1 MNYIYALFRQSFK
14 AGDSCKQII
23 WYWLPEIIS
32 MTILFALPAMVDSW
46 IIAQL
51 GSTTIYGALAMGSN
65 FLHSL
70 TKLAEAVPV
79 AAIAIIGRHNGA
91 QDYEQCGEGL
101 ADSFWTTFLLGLAQ
115 FIVIFFS
122 AHAIYRWLNVP
133 ADMVSVGAPFL
144 QLKSLGVLLIF
155 TTLGLIG
162 FMKAVKNTHIPMLLN
177 IVGLASFIF
186 FDYALVLGKFGFP
199 QLGITGSAVATII
212 QYGLMNIGAIAYILL
227 NPDYKKYF
235 STLFFK
241 IFSIIR
247 MGHLI
252 NLSWRIMIDKSIIS
266 FAYIWLAKMLAPMG
280 KHAIS
285 SFDVVLKLERSA
297 FIPVIAAAQ
306 IITFLLSNKLGA
318 KDIDGAYANIKKLYL
333 MTCGSLLIATLVLLI
348 NPTYFVSIFDPKN
361 NFTTFAV
368 TVLPIINIFVFFDF
382 TQVFLAG
389 ALRGAGDVKT
399 VMWTRFFVVF
409 FFFIPISY
417 IFSVIPN
424 ISNVLRFVLVYGS
437 FYVATGVMG
446 LVFLYRIKSHAWHK
460 HIV

>member
-1 MNYIYALFRQSFK
+1 M
-14 AGDSCKQII
+14 
-23 WYWLPEIIS
+23 WYWVPEIIS
-32 MTILFALPAMVDSW
+32 STILFSLPGMVDSW

-51 GSTTIYGALAMGSN
+51 GSSTVYGALAMGSN

-70 TKLAEAVPV
+70 TKLAEAIPV
-79 AAIAIIGRHNGA
+79 ASMAIIGRHNGA
-91 QDYEQCGEGL
+91 KEYKQCGEGL
-101 ADSFWTTFLLGLAQ
+101 ADSFWTTFLLGLGQ
-115 FIVIFFS
+115 FVFIFFS

-133 ADMVSVGAPFL
+133 ADMVNVGAPFL

-155 TTLGLIG
+155 TTLGLLG
-162 FMKAVKNTHIPMLLN
+162 FMRSIKNTHIPMLLN
-177 IVGLASFIF
+177 IAGLSSFIF
-186 FDYALVLGKFGFP
+186 FDYVLVLGKFGFP

-212 QYGLMNIGAIAYILL
+212 QYGVMNIGAIGYILL
-227 NPDYKKYF
+227 NPTYKKYF
-235 STLFFK
+235 AKLFFR
-241 IFSIIR
+241 IFDFFR
-247 MGHLI
+247 MAHLV

-297 FIPVIAAAQ
+297 FMPVIAAAQ
-306 IITFLLSNKLGA
+306 IITFLVSNRLGA
-318 KDIDGAYANIKKLYL
+318 KDVDGAYANIKKLYL
-333 MTCGSLLIATLVLLI
+333 MTCLSLFIATAALLV
-348 NPTYFVSIFDPKN
+348 NPGYFVSIFDPN
-361 NFTTFAV
+361 NHFTTFAV

-399 VMWTRFFVVF
+399 VMWTRFFVTF
-409 FFFIPISY
+409 FFFVPISY
-417 IFSVIPN
+417 IFSNIPN
-424 ISNVLRFVLVYGS
+424 ISDVLRFVLVYGS

-446 LVFLYRIKSHAWHK
+446 LVFLYRIKSHAWHR

>member
-1 MNYIYALFRQSFK
+1 MNYVYSLFRQSFK
-14 AGDSCKQII
+14 TGDSCKQIM
-23 WYWLPEIIS
+23 WYWLPEIVS
-32 MTILFALPAMVDSW
+32 ATILFSLPAMVDSW

-51 GSTTIYGALAMGSN
+51 GSSTIYGALAMGSN

-70 TKLAEAVPV
+70 TKLAEAIPV
-79 AAIAIIGRHNGA
+79 ASMAIIGRHNGA
-91 QDYEQCGEGL
+91 EEYEQCGEGL

-115 FIVIFFS
+115 FIFIFFS

-155 TTLGLIG
+155 TTLGLLG
-162 FMKAVKNTHIPMLLN
+162 FMRAIKNTHIPMLLN
-177 IVGLASFIF
+177 IVGLTSFIF
-186 FDYALVLGKFGFP
+186 FDYVLVLGKFGFP
-199 QLGITGSAVATII
+199 QLGIMGSAVATII
-212 QYGLMNIGAIAYILL
+212 QYGIMNIGAIGYILL
-227 NPDYKKYF
+227 NPTYKKYF
-235 STLFFK
+235 AELFFR
-241 IFSIIR
+241 IFNFMR
-247 MGHLI
+247 MGRLI

-266 FAYIWLAKMLAPMG
+266 FAYIWLAKMIAPMG
-280 KHAIS
+280 KHAIN

-306 IITFLLSNKLGA
+306 IITFLVSNRLGA
-318 KDIDGAYANIKKLYL
+318 KDVHGAYANIKKLYL
-333 MTCGSLLIATLVLLI
+333 MTCISLLVATAALLV
-348 NPTYFVSIFDPKN
+348 NPGYFVSIFDPHN

-399 VMWTRFFVVF
+399 VMWTRFFVTF
-409 FFFIPISY
+409 FFFVPLSY
-417 IFSVIPN
+417 IFSCIPN
-424 ISNVLRFVLVYGS
+424 ISDVLRFVLVYGS

-446 LVFLYRIKSHAWHK
+446 LVFLYRIKSHAWHR